1 MIDPGKKR
9 RVLRGDDR
17 AAAVARARD
26 LHAAPGA
33 SVRTVA
39 AELGVSYGAANRL
52 ITESG
57 ATLRTRGGKPRPA
70 ETEA

>member
-9 RVLRGDDR
+9 RVLKGDER
-17 AAAVARARD
+17 AAAVSRARD
-26 LHAAPGA
+26 LYTAPGA

-52 ITESG
+52 IAEAG
-57 ATLRTRGGKPRPA
+57 VLRPRGGARTK
-70 ETEA
+70 EA